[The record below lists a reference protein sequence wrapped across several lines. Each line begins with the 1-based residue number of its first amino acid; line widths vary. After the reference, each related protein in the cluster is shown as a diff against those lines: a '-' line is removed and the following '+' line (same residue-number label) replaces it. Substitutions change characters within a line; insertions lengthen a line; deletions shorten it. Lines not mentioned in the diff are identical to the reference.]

1 MSTALIKF
9 LIGYFMVLNLFAI
22 ILMCLKVKTDF
33 IKTDVKKLDVIFLI
47 VSMLG
52 GFVGVLVGSE
62 MLGYQKDIKLY
73 KKTIPWIIFL
83 EVCIIAT
90 IVYYKM

>member
-22 ILMCLKVKTDF
+22 ILMWLKVKTDF

-47 VSMLG
+47 VSML
-52 GFVGVLVGSE
+52 
-62 MLGYQKDIKLY
+62 
-73 KKTIPWIIFL
+73 
-83 EVCIIAT
+83 
-90 IVYYKM
+90 